1 MALFTPARSLS
12 SAARPDPRQTDEML
26 EPGTRPPGSGRVYA
40 TERRVR
46 LSDMDADGRVRLD
59 AVARFLQDAAIDDV
73 EETGWGIPEHLW
85 VIRKIRVDVVAP
97 LLRDRSVEIATW
109 CSGVAA
115 IAAGRR
121 WSVRGDAGGHVEI
134 DSVWIHLGPDQRPA
148 RIGDFGPYGLAAA
161 GRAVSTRLTLPDPPA
176 DSGRVPWALR
186 STDLDANGHVNNAV
200 YWQAVEDW
208 CAREG
213 TDVSSPHRAE
223 LDYRDPIDL
232 GDPVEL
238 ASFKGSDDGRYLAFV
253 VGEQVKAVASVA
265 PIT

>member
-1 MALFTPARSLS
+1 
-12 SAARPDPRQTDEML
+12 ML
-26 EPGTRPPGSGRVYA
+26 DTGLTRPVEGRSYVSS
-40 TERRVR
+40 RRVR
-46 LSDMDADGRVRLD
+46 LSDMDAAGRVRLD

-97 LLRDRSVEIATW
+97 LLHDRALEIATW

-121 WSVRGDAGGHVEI
+121 WSVHGDAGGRIEI

-148 RIGDFGPYGLAAA
+148 RIGEFGPYGLAAA
-161 GRAVSTRLTLPDPPA
+161 GRPVSTKLELPDPPENVA
-176 DSGRVPWALR
+176 RVPWALR

-208 CAREG
+208 CAGEG
-213 TDVSSPHRAE
+213 MDASSRHRVE

-232 GDPVEL
+232 EDRVDLATFTGKNGDRCV
-238 ASFKGSDDGRYLAFV
+238 AFV
-253 VGEQVKAVASVA
+253 VGDRVRAVAAVGALSS
-265 PIT
+265 

>member
-1 MALFTPARSLS
+1 
-12 SAARPDPRQTDEML
+12 
-26 EPGTRPPGSGRVYA
+26 VYS

-46 LSDMDADGRVRLD
+46 LSDMDAAGRVRLD

-85 VIRKIRVDVVAP
+85 VIRKIRVDVVLP
-97 LLRDRSVEIATW
+97 LLRDRALEIATW
-109 CSGVAA
+109 CSGVAT

-121 WSVRGDAGGHVEI
+121 WSVRGDNGGRVEI

-161 GRAVSTRLTLPDPPA
+161 GRPVSTKLALPDPPPEA
-176 DSGRVPWALR
+176 GRVPWALR

-208 CAREG
+208 CLRTGIDAA
-213 TDVSSPHRAE
+213 SPHRAE

-232 GDPVEL
+232 DDRVEL
-238 ASFKGSDDGRYLAFV
+238 ATFELAGESRYLAFV
-253 VGEQVKAVASVA
+253 TGEQVKAVASVA
-265 PIT
+265 PVPEA